1 MQQLF
6 DVQLK
11 HDVLIVAVGQNE
23 VTLPANDDQP
33 TDISN
38 ADIAAIA
45 IATFVFGM
53 GVAFLGI
60 FFYSS
65 SKQPSA
71 HDKALRELKNP
82 LHA

>member
-1 MQQLF
+1 M
-6 DVQLK
+6 QLK
-11 HDVLIVAVGQNE
+11 CDVLIVVVVFGQND

-45 IATFVFGM
+45 IATFIFGM

-65 SKQPSA
+65 SKKPSA
-71 HDKALRELKNP
+71 YDNKALSDLQNP